1 MCLHHFALFI
11 LMYDEC
17 EYHISINYGLAIDN
31 IFKYVSNLDSLNI
44 NYSPLQASH
53 VKDPSAYK
61 RKSDQSPHSSQ

>member
-1 MCLHHFALFI
+1 MFTSSRPVYSYGL
-11 LMYDEC
+11 C
-17 EYHISINYGLAIDN
+17 EYQISINYGLAIDN
-31 IFKYVSNLDSLNI
+31 IFKYISNLASLNI

>member
-1 MCLHHFALFI
+1 M
-11 LMYDEC
+11 DNGV
-17 EYHISINYGLAIDN
+17 EYQIPINYGLAIDN
-31 IFKYVSNLDSLNI
+31 IFKYFVSNLDSLNI